1 MKPIA
6 TGLNRAP
13 EVGLTPGMMEAAQGL
28 EPCLLGLAGPVV
40 CHVT

>member
-13 EVGLTPGMMEAAQGL
+13 GVGLAPGMMETARGL
-28 EPCLLGLAGPVV
+28 EPRLLGFAGPAV